1 MTDPSKDDGDST
13 DFGWV
18 DPDEFDRDTTD
29 AVDRDTTDTVDR
41 DTTDTV
47 DRDTTNRGDPTGTGG
62 AGDSP
67 ATDGYGSVPA
77 TDDVGDPSSPWHV
90 PDSPVRAIGVA
101 IGLGT
106 LGIALVLVFSL
117 VVSGIGTAIGGLSIA
132 VSLGLSLLLG
142 QYVAFGGLA
151 LGYLL
156 YRGFDRS
163 GIVSY
168 LGVRWPSL
176 KEIGLVVGGWALIL
190 VMVMVISIVLQLL
203 GPEPAANQSAE
214 IAMQNPAIIPLLVAA
229 SFLVIGPAEEV
240 LYRGIVQSRLR
251 ESFSA
256 APAIAIASAIFAA
269 VHVIAL
275 TGGIEGRLTTIA
287 VLFFPSL
294 VFGAVYEYTE
304 NIVVPALLHGLHNAV
319 IFTML
324 YVVVAYG
331 DEIEELAEAGAMLLP
346 F

>member
-1 MTDPSKDDGDST
+1 MSDPSEDDGRESD
-13 DFGWV
+13 DFDWG
-18 DPDEFDRDTTD
+18 DPDGVDLDGADDT
-29 AVDRDTTDTVDR
+29 ADT
-41 DTTDTV
+41 
-47 DRDTTNRGDPTGTGG
+47 
-62 AGDSP
+62 P
-67 ATDGYGSVPA
+67 AADGQGSVAA
-77 TDDVGDPSSPWHV
+77 TDDVPDPSSPWIV
-90 PDSPVRAIGVA
+90 PDSPLRAVGVA
-101 IGLGT
+101 AGLGT
-106 LGIALVLVFSL
+106 LGIALVLAFSL
-117 VVSGIGTAIGGLSIA
+117 VVFGLETVVGELPLA
-132 VSLGLSLLLG
+132 VSLGISLLLG

-190 VMVMVISIVLQLL
+190 VMVMVISVILQLL

-214 IAMQNPAIIPLLVAA
+214 LAMQNPAIIPLLIAA
-229 SFLVIGPAEEV
+229 AFLVIGPAEEV

-251 ESFSA
+251 ESISA
-256 APAIAIASAIFAA
+256 VPAIAIASAIFAA

-275 TGGIEGRLTTIA
+275 TGGIQGRLTTIA

-294 VFGAVYEYTE
+294 VFGAVYEYTD

-319 IFTML
+319 IFTLL
-324 YVVVAYG
+324 YIVVAYG
-331 DEIEELAEAGAMLLP
+331 DEFEELAEAGATLVGV
-346 F
+346 

>member
-1 MTDPSKDDGDST
+1 MSDPSEDDGRESD
-13 DFGWV
+13 DFDWG
-18 DPDEFDRDTTD
+18 DPDGVDLDGADDT
-29 AVDRDTTDTVDR
+29 ADT
-41 DTTDTV
+41 
-47 DRDTTNRGDPTGTGG
+47 
-62 AGDSP
+62 P
-67 ATDGYGSVPA
+67 AADGQGSVAA
-77 TDDVGDPSSPWHV
+77 TDDVPHPSSPWIV
-90 PDSPVRAIGVA
+90 PDSPLRAVGVA
-101 IGLGT
+101 AGLGT
-106 LGIALVLVFSL
+106 LGIALVLAFSL
-117 VVSGIGTAIGGLSIA
+117 VVFGLETVVGELPLA
-132 VSLGLSLLLG
+132 VSLGISLLLG

-190 VMVMVISIVLQLL
+190 VMVMVISVILQLL

-214 IAMQNPAIIPLLVAA
+214 LAMQNPAIIPLLIAA
-229 SFLVIGPAEEV
+229 AFLVIGPAEEV

-251 ESFSA
+251 ESISA
-256 APAIAIASAIFAA
+256 VPAIAIASAIFAA

-275 TGGIEGRLTTIA
+275 TGGIQGRLTTIA

-294 VFGAVYEYTE
+294 VFGAVYEYTD

-319 IFTML
+319 IFTLL
-324 YVVVAYG
+324 YIVVAYG
-331 DEIEELAEAGAMLLP
+331 DEFEELAEAGATLVGV
-346 F
+346 